1 VLYYDDIINNFTLIV
16 MTDKRVSLQ
25 QAVAEQIHDGD
36 SVVLGACLE
45 PMIPFAVSYEIVRQ
59 HKKHLN
65 IIAPISDISTDI
77 LIGAGAVDTITGA
90 WVGNVSEGLGHNYRR
105 ALEHNIPHPVTL
117 VDHSN
122 FSLGMA
128 LLAAAYGMPFAPNRS
143 LLGSDIL
150 TSNPQFKV
158 MNNPLTEAEEP
169 IVMIPPLAPDI
180 AVLPVQRADRHGGT
194 HFWGNTGL
202 LQEAAL
208 ASAKILVLAE
218 EIVPVE
224 VIRSDPNR
232 ILFPD
237 FQVCAVVEVCA
248 ATHPSPMTG
257 VWQRDTAFFR
267 AYHQRS
273 RSREGFLDWLQEWVL
288 DIPDHNAYRTSLGQQ
303 LEALRIQDQ
312 LLSEPVNF
320 ADQ

>member
-1 VLYYDDIINNFTLIV
+1 MISKVVT
-16 MTDKRVSLQ
+16 LQ
-25 QAVAEQIHDGD
+25 QAVAEHIHNGD

-59 HKKHLN
+59 HKTGLN
-65 IIAPISDISTDI
+65 IIAPISDISSDI
-77 LIGAGAVDTITGA
+77 LIGAGAVNTITGA

-105 ALEHNIPHPVTL
+105 AMEQNIPHPVTL

-128 LLAAAYGMPFAPNRS
+128 LLAAAYGMPFAPNKS

-150 TSNPQFKV
+150 TSNPQFDV
-158 MNNPLTEAEEP
+158 INNPLTDTEDP
-169 IVMIPPLAPDI
+169 IVLIPPLTPDV
-180 AVLPVQRADRHGGT
+180 AVLPVQRADRYGGT

-208 ASAKILVLAE
+208 ASQKILVLTE
-218 EIVPVE
+218 EIVDSA

-232 ILFPD
+232 VLFAD
-237 FQVCAVVEVCA
+237 FQVCAVVEVQA

-257 VWQRDTAFFR
+257 IWQRDTAFFG
-267 AYHQRS
+267 AYHQRT
-273 RSREGFLDWLQEWVL
+273 RTREGFLDWLHEWVL
-288 DIPDHNAYRTSLGQQ
+288 DLPDHAAYCRKLGQQ
-303 LEALRIQDQ
+303 LDDLRIQQ
-312 LLSEPVNF
+312 QHLSVPVNF

>member
-1 VLYYDDIINNFTLIV
+1 MRNKTS
-16 MTDKRVSLQ
+16 SLQ
-25 QAVAEQIHDGD
+25 QAVTEHIHNGD
-36 SVVLGACLE
+36 AVVLGACLE
-45 PMIPFAVSYEIVRQ
+45 PMIPFAVSYEIIRQ
-59 HKKHLN
+59 HKTGLN

-105 ALEHNIPHPVTL
+105 ALEQKIPHPVQL

-128 LLAAAYGMPFAPNRS
+128 LLAAAYGMPFATNKS

-150 TSNPQFKV
+150 SSNAQFQV
-158 MNNPLTEAEEP
+158 INNPFSAQPDPVVL
-169 IVMIPPLAPDI
+169 IPPLTPDI
-180 AVLPVQRADRHGGT
+180 AVLPVQRADRYGGT

-208 ASAKILVLAE
+208 AAKKILVLAE
-218 EIVPVE
+218 EIVDTA
-224 VIRSDPNR
+224 VIHSDPNR

-237 FQVCAVVEVCA
+237 FLVCAVVEVPA

-257 VWQRDTAFFR
+257 IWQRDTTFFR
-267 AYHQRS
+267 DYHR
-273 RSREGFLDWLQEWVL
+273 RTRTREGFLDWLQEWVL
-288 DIPDHNAYRTSLGQQ
+288 DLPDHTAYCRKLGLQLNHLRVQQ
-303 LEALRIQDQ
+303 QY
-312 LLSEPVNF
+312 LSEPVNF
-320 ADQ
+320 ADH